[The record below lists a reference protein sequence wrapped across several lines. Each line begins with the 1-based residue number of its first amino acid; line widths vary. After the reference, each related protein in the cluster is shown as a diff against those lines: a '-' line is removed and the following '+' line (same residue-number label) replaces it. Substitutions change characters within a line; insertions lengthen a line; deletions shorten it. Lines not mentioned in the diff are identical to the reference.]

1 MQVQSSTAATTN
13 ASSATSTSQ
22 TPTAT
27 PTLGYNDF
35 LTLLVA
41 QMQNQDPT
49 NPADPTQF
57 VAELASFS
65 SVEQGVQTNTKLDSL
80 ITTSQINQAEA
91 AIGRTITSADGSS
104 SGTVVSVT
112 VGSSGVVATTD
123 TGLQIP
129 ISSGVTLS

>member
-1 MQVQSSTAATTN
+1 
-13 ASSATSTSQ
+13 
-22 TPTAT
+22 
-27 PTLGYNDF
+27 
-35 LTLLVA
+35 
-41 QMQNQDPT
+41 MQNQDPT